1 MRERW
6 RSATDTAWNELSP
19 ASPERLGEAARG
31 CSGLSLNG
39 RNCVQNTR
47 SATSA
52 TPHPQPQPHP
62 HRHASHRDRPICGIH
77 HYKYQSLNELTSE
90 NQIHSPLT
98 SGRRP
103 RTAPR
108 PGPGPVPDSR
118 LPIRAIGKG
127 IGPPAPAGAPWERG
141 ACSQWLRRWSGFGVL
156 RSRGRPAS
164 ELRHAVSGDSPSSHG
179 HGGHARRRARSRS
192 HDSRHRATQLSVS
205 QTRDTHTVHIQYTR
219 HSSDQCSMCRMSNS
233 ARSPG

>member
-1 MRERW
+1 MVEMRERW

-192 HDSRHRATQLSVS
+192 HDSRH
-205 QTRDTHTVHIQYTR
+205 
-219 HSSDQCSMCRMSNS
+219 
-233 ARSPG
+233 

>member
-1 MRERW
+1 MVEMRERW

-52 TPHPQPQPHP
+52 TPHPHP

-98 SGRRP
+98 SGRAQLRA
-103 RTAPR
+103 RAPA
-108 PGPGPVPDSR
+108 PS
-118 LPIRAIGKG
+118 PIRDC
-127 IGPPAPAGAPWERG
+127 R
-141 ACSQWLRRWSGFGVL
+141 FGQYRQL
-156 RSRGRPAS
+156 AKELGRP
-164 ELRHAVSGDSPSSHG
+164 
-179 HGGHARRRARSRS
+179 RRRARLGSGV
-192 HDSRHRATQLSVS
+192 RAVSGCVGGLGSACSGHAAVPRPSSDTLFQATVPRARRPRTPARAQQITRLTTPSYTAVSV
-205 QTRDTHTVHIQYTR
+205 TDTR
-219 HSSDQCSMCRMSNS
+219 HTHSTHSVHTAQQCSMCRMSNS

>member
-39 RNCVQNTR
+39 RNCFQNTR

-52 TPHPQPQPHP
+52 TPHPHP

-98 SGRRP
+98 SGRAQLRA
-103 RTAPR
+103 RAPA
-108 PGPGPVPDSR
+108 PS
-118 LPIRAIGKG
+118 PIRDSDCRFGQLPNWQRNWAARAGG
-127 IGPPAPAGAPWERG
+127 RALGAGCVQSVAASVVWVRRAPVTRPSRVRAPTR
-141 ACSQWLRRWSGFGVL
+141 CFRRQ
-156 RSRGRPAS
+156 
-164 ELRHAVSGDSPSSHG
+164 SHG
-179 HGGHARRRARSRS
+179 HGGHARRRAQQITRLTTPSYT
-192 HDSRHRATQLSVS
+192 AVSV
-205 QTRDTHTVHIQYTR
+205 TDTR
-219 HSSDQCSMCRMSNS
+219 HTHSTHSVHTAQQCSMCRMSNS